1 MSMLWTATYALDRG
15 KACQE
20 TWPSRGTWVW
30 YCMLYDIFL
39 ESERYNTLKLGITP
53 LKVGFIPRDQFL
65 HLLRWVL
72 YVQEGIIPC
81 FKRIIPSL

>member
-20 TWPSRGTWVW
+20 TRLSRGTWVW

-53 LKVGFIPRDQFL
+53 LKVGISITQGPIFTPST
-65 HLLRWVL
+65 V
-72 YVQEGIIPC
+72 GIVRT
-81 FKRIIPSL
+81 KRYYSLF